1 MLLRELYNHLDEK
14 QIWGR
19 SGTKVVRKF
28 RCTVGRRKGRIVKKI
43 AQCFASP
50 NMKARITM
58 KRTRGR
64 VGAKMM
70 RKRQKTMRT
79 NPASKRVQALN
90 KASSKKSTAKSVPRS
105 FRQYKPGRTMP
116 KRLKTYKPKSPKKA
130 RK

>member
-19 SGTKVVRKF
+19 SGQKVVRKF

-50 NMKARITM
+50 NIKARITM
-58 KRTRGR
+58 KRTRAR

-90 KASSKKSTAKSVPRS
+90 KAGSKPAARKVGKSY
-105 FRQYKPGRTMP
+105 RQYKPGRTMP
-116 KRLKTYKPKSPKKA
+116 KRPKGYKGG

>member
-19 SGTKVVRKF
+19 SGQKVVRKF

-50 NMKARITM
+50 NIKARVTM

-90 KASSKKSTAKSVPRS
+90 KASAKKSTAKKSVARS
-105 FRQYKPGRTMP
+105 FRNFKPGRSLP
-116 KRLKTYKPKSPKKA
+116 KPLKTYKPKKAKK
-130 RK
+130 

>member
-1 MLLRELYNHLDEK
+1 MLLRELYNHLNEK

-19 SGTKVVRKF
+19 SGQKVVRKF

-50 NMKARITM
+50 NIKARITM
-58 KRTRGR
+58 KRTRAR

-90 KASSKKSTAKSVPRS
+90 KAGSKPAARKVGRS
-105 FRQYKPGRTMP
+105 YRQYKPGRTMP
-116 KRLKTYKPKSPKKA
+116 KRPKTYKGG

>member
-19 SGTKVVRKF
+19 SGQKVVRKF

-50 NMKARITM
+50 NIKARVTM

-90 KASSKKSTAKSVPRS
+90 KASSKKSTAKPKAPRS
-105 FRQYKPGRTMP
+105 FRNFKPGRTMP
-116 KRLKTYKPKSPKKA
+116 KKAKGYKPG

>member
-1 MLLRELYNHLDEK
+1 MLLREIYKPLEEK

-19 SGTKVVRKF
+19 RGKQVVRKF
-28 RCTVGRRKGRIVKKI
+28 RCTVGRRRGRIVAKI
-43 AQCFASP
+43 AQCFAAP

-58 KRTRGR
+58 KRTRAR

-70 RKRQKTMRT
+70 RKRRKTMRT

-90 KASSKKSTAKSVPRS
+90 KASRSTNTKTIAGMNP
-105 FRQYKPGRTMP
+105 FTP
-116 KRLKTYKPKSPKKA
+116 KKPKKT

>member
-1 MLLRELYNHLDEK
+1 
-14 QIWGR
+14 
-19 SGTKVVRKF
+19 
-28 RCTVGRRKGRIVKKI
+28 
-43 AQCFASP
+43 
-50 NMKARITM
+50 M

-90 KASSKKSTAKSVPRS
+90 KASSKKPAKRQVGKS
-105 FRQYKPGRTMP
+105 FRNFKPGRTMP
-116 KRLKTYKPKSPKKA
+116 KKIKTYKPKSPKKA